1 MTVLDNFES
10 FATHVERLHDM
21 VYTGNMDPIEPV
33 TNRRADGTFGPG
45 NNANPNG
52 KPKRQTMKEFAREV
66 FANMTP
72 EEKTE
77 WLKGLSPEIVWRMSE
92 GNPHN
97 TQDMTSGDQRIGV
110 AVGII
115 GDVSIY
121 DAIRMKYE
129 EELRASLLVAD
140 EKPHD

>member
-1 MTVLDNFES
+1 MGK
-10 FATHVERLHDM
+10 LHDM
-21 VYTGNMDPIEPV
+21 VYTENMESIKPIYNRMPDGN
-33 TNRRADGTFGPG
+33 FGPG
-45 NNANPNG
+45 NNANPAGRPKG
-52 KPKRQTMKEFAREV
+52 KTLKEFARELL
-66 FANMTP
+66 MTMND
-72 EEKTE
+72 EKKKE
-77 WLKGLSPEIVWRMSE
+77 FLAELPKEIWWRMAE